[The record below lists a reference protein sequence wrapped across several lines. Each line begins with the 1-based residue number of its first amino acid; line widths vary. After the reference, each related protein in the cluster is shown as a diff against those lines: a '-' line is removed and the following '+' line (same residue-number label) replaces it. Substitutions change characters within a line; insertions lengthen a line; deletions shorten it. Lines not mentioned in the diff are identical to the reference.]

1 MLSKKGQAYTN
12 RFKKMMGRIG
22 GQFKLENI
30 TVSETGSRL
39 PPIAPRPLPADA
51 PFLRSAWPSRSRA
64 APEQCLSRAPWP
76 NAATQASRAR

>member
-22 GQFKLENI
+22 GHFKLENI

-39 PPIAPRPLPADA
+39 PPIAPRPLTADA
-51 PFLRSAWPSRSRA
+51 PFLRKRQRVA
-64 APEQCLSRAPWP
+64 
-76 NAATQASRAR
+76 